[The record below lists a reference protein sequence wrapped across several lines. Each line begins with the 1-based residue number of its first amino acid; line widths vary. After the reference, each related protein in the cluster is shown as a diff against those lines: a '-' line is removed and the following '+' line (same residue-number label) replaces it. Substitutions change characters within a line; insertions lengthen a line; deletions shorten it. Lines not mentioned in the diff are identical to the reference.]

1 MKFNLI
7 RIYFLVFFV
16 GCTHNYEPV
25 IISIIADPNPVQV
38 NGVVNLK
45 CDAKDDDTSSSM
57 KDEEISY
64 DWYASTGEVQN
75 GESPEL
81 AIWTAPSEAGYY
93 SITCTVTDQYD
104 GTDIKTI
111 SVIVQ

>member
-1 MKFNLI
+1 MKPKLPFIL
-7 RIYFLVFFV
+7 FLVFYV

-25 IISIIADPNPVQV
+25 IISIKADPNPVQL
-38 NGVVNLK
+38 NGTVNLT
-45 CDAKDDDTSSSM
+45 CNAKDDDTSSSM

-64 DWYASTGEVQN
+64 EWFASIGEIQY

-93 SITCTVTDQYD
+93 SITCKVTDQYN
-104 GTDIKTI
+104 GTDIETI
-111 SVIVQ
+111 SLTVQ

>member
-1 MKFNLI
+1 MKLNFIVIHLLFFLI
-7 RIYFLVFFV
+7 

-25 IISIIADPNPVQV
+25 ISSINADPNPVQL
-38 NGVVNLK
+38 NGTVNLT
-45 CDAKDDDTSSSM
+45 CNAKDDDTSSSM

-64 DWYASTGEVQN
+64 EWFASIGEIQY

-93 SITCTVTDQYD
+93 SITCKVTDQYN
-104 GTDIKTI
+104 GTDIETI
-111 SVIVQ
+111 SVTVQ

>member
-7 RIYFLVFFV
+7 PLYFLFFFV

-25 IISIIADPNPVQV
+25 ISSIIADPNPVQV
-38 NGVVNLK
+38 NGVVNLI
-45 CDAKDDDTSSSM
+45 CNAKDDDTSSSM

-64 DWYASTGEVQN
+64 DWNSSIGESQY

-93 SITCTVTDQYD
+93 SITCTVTDQYN
-104 GTDIKTI
+104 GTDIETI

>member
-7 RIYFLVFFV
+7 PLYFLFFFV

-25 IISIIADPNPVQV
+25 ISSIIADPNPVQV
-38 NGVVNLK
+38 NGVVNLI
-45 CDAKDDDTSSSM
+45 CNAKDDDTSSSM

-64 DWYASTGEVQN
+64 DWNSSIGEIQY

-93 SITCTVTDQYD
+93 SITCTVTDQYN
-104 GTDIKTI
+104 GTDIETI